1 MTSKKITAHL
11 LENSEK
17 LDIITEAFQKYM
29 PRLWNSTNYRFD
41 MISAVLDN
49 KEYLNDFVD
58 YIQYMESCINHCDT
72 DDLALKNG
80 QLFDTI
86 AQTLMHDVGGLM
98 KKDEHFLPRVCT
110 SGRYNINVI

>member
-58 YIQYMESCINHCDT
+58 YIQYMEELGN
-72 DDLALKNG
+72 A
-80 QLFDTI
+80 DTI
-86 AQTLMHDVGGLM
+86 ITQTLMHDVGGLM

>member
-17 LDIITEAFQKYM
+17 IDIITEAFQKYM

-58 YIQYMESCINHCDT
+58 YIQYMEELGNT
-72 DDLALKNG
+72 
-80 QLFDTI
+80 DTI
-86 AQTLMHDVGGLM
+86 ITQTLMHDVGGLM

>member
-1 MTSKKITAHL
+1 MTSKKITAHSL
-11 LENSEK
+11 KNTEK

-29 PRLWNSTNYRFD
+29 PKFWNSTNYRFD

-58 YIQYMESCINHCDT
+58 YIQYMEELGN
-72 DDLALKNG
+72 A
-80 QLFDTI
+80 DTI
-86 AQTLMHDVGGLM
+86 ITQTLMHDVGGLM

-110 SGRYNINVI
+110 NGRHNINLI